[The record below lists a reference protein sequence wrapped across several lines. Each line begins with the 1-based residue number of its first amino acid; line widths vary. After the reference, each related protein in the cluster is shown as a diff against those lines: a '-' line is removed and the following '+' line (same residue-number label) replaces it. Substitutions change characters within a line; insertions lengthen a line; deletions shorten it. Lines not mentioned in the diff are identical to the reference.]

1 MGNEIREKLD
11 AKPLFVSA
19 FILIPASQHQ
29 LPTAA
34 TEVQFCV
41 HELKI
46 ILFQNSVFSVEVR
59 VGSGAVTVSK
69 WIGMASE
76 ADILNMSSNMV
87 TKVGLACSGLCLIIE
102 LVYYSS
108 DSTLFSFIFRTVT
121 VLVSWRLERLVRRC
135 HCGQEEE

>member
-76 ADILNMSSNMV
+76 ANILNLSSNMV
-87 TKVGLACSGLCLIIE
+87 TKVG
-102 LVYYSS
+102 
-108 DSTLFSFIFRTVT
+108 
-121 VLVSWRLERLVRRC
+121 
-135 HCGQEEE
+135 

>member
-19 FILIPASQHQ
+19 FILRPASQHQ

-59 VGSGAVTVSK
+59 VGSV
-69 WIGMASE
+69 ASE
-76 ADILNMSSNMV
+76 QVDRD
-87 TKVGLACSGLCLIIE
+87 G
-102 LVYYSS
+102 
-108 DSTLFSFIFRTVT
+108 FRSQHPEPVQQHGDQG
-121 VLVSWRLERLVRRC
+121 RLSL
-135 HCGQEEE
+135 

>member
-34 TEVQFCV
+34 TEMQFCV

-59 VGSGAVTVSK
+59 AGSGAVTVSK
-69 WIGMASE
+69 WIGM
-76 ADILNMSSNMV
+76 D
-87 TKVGLACSGLCLIIE
+87 G
-102 LVYYSS
+102 
-108 DSTLFSFIFRTVT
+108 FRSQHPEPVQQHGDQG
-121 VLVSWRLERLVRRC
+121 RLSL
-135 HCGQEEE
+135 